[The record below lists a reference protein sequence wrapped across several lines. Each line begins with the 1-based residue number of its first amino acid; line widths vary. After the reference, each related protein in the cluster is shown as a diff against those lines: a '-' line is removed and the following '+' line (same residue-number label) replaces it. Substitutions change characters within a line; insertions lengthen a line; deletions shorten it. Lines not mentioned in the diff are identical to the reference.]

1 MKIFI
6 LLILFI
12 SVTLTDF
19 GNTEIKLSKVS
30 GSTVVLTIHTQNE
43 GTTEGS
49 DLSITN
55 LKVFC
60 GTTPFPITCQSS
72 KQYELSSA
80 GTSIQCSIDT
90 SITSAPDCV
99 LFDKPTIHSTGD
111 TFNVIDKNNV
121 ETPKFGDVS
130 ISLVEVEGKKV
141 VIKITPKVTGTT
153 ATDDLTVSGLT
164 VQSKALTCK
173 PGKIISLEVST
184 GTNIECST
192 TEEIEANL
200 NCKLSGSPKIT
211 STDDTFGAVS
221 ITTNYITSSFGTIKV
236 GLNSIQGTYISLL
249 LTPEYEGEGKIQ
261 ISGLTLNETKG
272 IIQCPTSSTN
282 ITLKK
287 EGIIIDCSVSDAIA
301 EEDVCFLTATN
312 LYINLNS
319 NLIIDEEKK
328 TCVARNSKY
337 GF

>member
-19 GNTEIKLSKVS
+19 GTTEIKLSKVS

-55 LKVFC
+55 LKLFC
-60 GTTPFPITCQSS
+60 GTKTFPITCQSS

-90 SITSAPDCV
+90 SITSAPMCV

-111 TFNVIDKNNV
+111 TFEVGGYDICCPP
-121 ETPKFGDVS
+121 PKFGDVS

-141 VIKITPKVTGTT
+141 VIKITPEITGTT
-153 ATDDLTVSGLT
+153 ATDDLTISGLT

-173 PGKIISLEVST
+173 PGKIISLEAST

-211 STDDTFGAVS
+211 STDDDFGAVS

-261 ISGLTLNETKG
+261 ISGLKLNETKV
-272 IIQCPTSSTN
+272 IQCPTSIKT
-282 ITLKK
+282 TLKK

-328 TCVARNSKY
+328 NMRCEK
-337 GF
+337 F

>member
-12 SVTLTDF
+12 SVNLTDF
-19 GNTEIKLSKVS
+19 GKTDIKLSKVS

-55 LKVFC
+55 LKLFC

-90 SITSAPDCV
+90 SITSAPMCV
-99 LFDKPTIHSTGD
+99 LFDIPTIHSTGD
-111 TFNVIDKNNV
+111 TFKVDPGV
-121 ETPKFGDVS
+121 CCPPPKFGDVS

-141 VIKITPKVTGTT
+141 VIKITPEITGTT
-153 ATDDLTVSGLT
+153 ATDDLTISGLT

-211 STDDTFGAVS
+211 STDDDFGAVS
-221 ITTNYITSSFGTIKV
+221 ITTNSITSSFGTIKV

-261 ISGLTLNETKG
+261 ISGLKLNETKV
-272 IIQCPTSSTN
+272 IQCPPSSTT
-282 ITLKK
+282 TLKK
-287 EGIIIDCSVSDAIA
+287 EGIIIDCSVNDAIA
-301 EEDVCFLTATN
+301 EEDVCFLSATN
-312 LYINLNS
+312 LYINLKS
-319 NLIIDEEKK
+319 KLIIDEEKK
-328 TCVARNSKY
+328 NMRCEK
-337 GF
+337 F

>member
-55 LKVFC
+55 LKLFC
-60 GTTPFPITCQSS
+60 GTKTFPITCQSS

-90 SITSAPDCV
+90 SITSDICCP
-99 LFDKPTIHSTGD
+99 P
-111 TFNVIDKNNV
+111 
-121 ETPKFGDVS
+121 PKFGDVS

-141 VIKITPKVTGTT
+141 VIKITPEFTGTT
-153 ATDDLTVSGLT
+153 ATDDLTISGLT

-173 PGKIISLEVST
+173 PGKIISLE
-184 GTNIECST
+184 
-192 TEEIEANL
+192 AW
-200 NCKLSGSPKIT
+200 
-211 STDDTFGAVS
+211 
-221 ITTNYITSSFGTIKV
+221 
-236 GLNSIQGTYISLL
+236 
-249 LTPEYEGEGKIQ
+249 
-261 ISGLTLNETKG
+261 
-272 IIQCPTSSTN
+272 
-282 ITLKK
+282 
-287 EGIIIDCSVSDAIA
+287 
-301 EEDVCFLTATN
+301 
-312 LYINLNS
+312 
-319 NLIIDEEKK
+319 
-328 TCVARNSKY
+328 
-337 GF
+337 